1 MAGALDGLARPE
13 EAIEE
18 LKTALAKSPAGPN
31 LHFAIG
37 YIYWTQ
43 QKDEDAEREFRL
55 ELARD
60 PGNAQAWAWL
70 ADVLIR
76 KNDFQ
81 EAKPLL
87 DKALSLD
94 PAVRIAYLDRGIVF
108 AQDNRYDRAVAA
120 FKAAIRLD
128 NSKTDAH
135 VRLARVYRDAG
146 KPEAAAAELAIVR
159 QFGEQENKDSLRNV
173 TRQQLGLDPNK

>member
-87 DKALSLD
+87 DKGSL
-94 PAVRIAYLDRGIVF
+94 PRPGRPHCVSRSRNRVRPG
-108 AQDNRYDRAVAA
+108 Q
-120 FKAAIRLD
+120 
-128 NSKTDAH
+128 
-135 VRLARVYRDAG
+135 
-146 KPEAAAAELAIVR
+146 
-159 QFGEQENKDSLRNV
+159 
-173 TRQQLGLDPNK
+173 